1 MLGVL
6 NNLYF
11 LIVFLSFHFLFINIL
26 MEGFRF
32 GFSSRKIYMTK
43 LENIKNN
50 GNFKYLIKFN
60 RIDAV
65 IKRIYFNHFIK
76 F

>member
-1 MLGVL
+1 
-6 NNLYF
+6 
-11 LIVFLSFHFLFINIL
+11 
-26 MEGFRF
+26 
-32 GFSSRKIYMTK
+32 MTK